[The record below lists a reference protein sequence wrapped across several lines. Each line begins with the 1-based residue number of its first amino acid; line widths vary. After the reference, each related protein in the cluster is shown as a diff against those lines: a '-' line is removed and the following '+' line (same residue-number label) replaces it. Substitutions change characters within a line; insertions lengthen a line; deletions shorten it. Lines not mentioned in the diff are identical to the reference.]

1 MNPAMSHS
9 QAPRRVGAVRSA
21 LRKLGL
27 GGIVGAVL
35 SGAVLFAALLAPVVA
50 PYDPL
55 QTDFLAMLAT
65 PSAAHPFG
73 TDAVGRD
80 LLSRV
85 VHGARPSILVGLGT
99 AAFAALVGSLI
110 GLVAGFL
117 GGRWDNAI
125 MRVMDVLFAFPAIL
139 LALALIALLGPSL
152 VNLILALGVVYVP
165 RFARVVRGSVLT
177 LMAEPYIEA
186 TRALGS
192 QAWRVLLRHLLPN
205 TLSVITVQATLT
217 IATAILSEASLSFL
231 GLGVQPPAPSW
242 GTMLSEGKTYLEQYP
257 HLTVFPGAAIM
268 AAVLGFNLLGDALH
282 DLIER

>member
-165 RFARVVRGSVLT
+165 RFARVVRGSVLA

>member
-1 MNPAMSHS
+1 
-9 QAPRRVGAVRSA
+9 VGAVRSA

-165 RFARVVRGSVLT
+165 RFARVVRGSVLA